1 MMVALIGLLPVAA
14 TDDVLVVGG
23 MAPMGNANAWVEAQS
38 RTAHEG
44 QSNYKSK
51 YLAVAPALNHG
62 GVFPTCVAMV
72 LMYYNDQLGLFPS
85 HIRDFLSPEGQS
97 LIASP
102 EYFADYYYPDD
113 YRTAQLML
121 DKSGALEARSNRHL
135 QRRGNCVADWC
146 PTSQSFI
153 GLRSQESLAVKAGP
167 YSSDASISINGFTQY
182 FRIRCPEQGP
192 VFELEAEIHR
202 NRFNDG
208 RPTVVDVVR
217 TPEGQITAAYIWNKI
232 VESIDAGRP
241 LVGLGKT
248 QRFANIYQQYAA
260 VTVVGYAFTPDYR
273 AFAAYTGSSMEMQ
286 WYRVAIVPPPPVAPA
301 KTGDPVT
308 DALAE
313 SDYIIADGNYR
324 SMIFRMMN
332 GDGSP
337 LEVLVEFDF
346 FGTPKTLSG
355 NVVHRFYNPT
365 NGAYFFTAFESE
377 AQAVVDH
384 NPAWEYQGPVFE
396 VEYGPAEGNLPV
408 YRFLNTRVGAHFFTM
423 NEAEKASVI
432 ANLSHQ
438 YQYEGVAFYARA
450 DQLPYDAANPSG
462 VASYPIWRCYLPQ
475 TSSHYFTANYE
486 EVRYIQENVDRSLI
500 YVEGIAWYS
509 GRIFD
514 VP

>member
-1 MMVALIGLLPVAA
+1 MKRTLPLVMVALLGLLPVAA

-23 MAPMGNANAWVEAQS
+23 MAPMGDANAWVDAQS
-38 RTAHEG
+38 LTAHEG

-72 LMYYNDQLGLFPS
+72 LMYHNDQLGLFPS
-85 HIRDFLSPEGQS
+85 HIRDFLSPEGQC

-102 EYFADYYYPDD
+102 EYFADYYLPDD
-113 YRTAQLML
+113 SATVHLLQ
-121 DKSGALEARSNRHL
+121 DKSGPLGAQSYNFITRKD
-135 QRRGNCVADWC
+135 NCIADRC
-146 PTSQSFI
+146 LTSQSFI
-153 GLRSQESLAVKAGP
+153 GLRAGMSVITSSGGTSYSLNLNYNGQVIQILSGLNNMVSTSLYWLGKYIDENRQDVPAGFSQLAGFLEMSNFESLYYWDKEPSDTNSAEYYWRRIQEEVDSGRPLIALMNQGP
-167 YSSDASISINGFTQY
+167 YSEVM
-182 FRIRCPEQGP
+182 RIAP
-192 VFELEAEIHR
+192 
-202 NRFNDG
+202 
-208 RPTVVDVVR
+208 
-217 TPEGQITAAYIWNKI
+217 
-232 VESIDAGRP
+232 
-241 LVGLGKT
+241 
-248 QRFANIYQQYAA
+248 A
-260 VTVVGYAFTPDYR
+260 VTVVGYAEDPVRR
-273 AFAAYTGSSMEMQ
+273 AFAAFNGQSMEMQ
-286 WYRVAIVPPPPVAPA
+286 WYFLEDMIQGIIPFNFDVEGFESGQPA
-301 KTGDPVT
+301 
-308 DALAE
+308 
-313 SDYIIADGNYR
+313 
-324 SMIFRMMN
+324 
-332 GDGSP
+332 
-337 LEVLVEFDF
+337 
-346 FGTPKTLSG
+346 LSG

-396 VEYGPAEGNLPV
+396 VEYGPTEGNLPV

-450 DQLPYDAANPSG
+450 DQLPYDPANPSG
-462 VASYPIWRCYLPQ
+462 GASYPIWRCYLPQ
-475 TSSHYFTANYE
+475 TSSHYFTANHE

-500 YVEGIAWYS
+500 YVEGVAWYS